1 MTGERVITRIR
12 KAVERLVFPV
22 PEGVRAEA
30 VPSGAGDGQVVIVH
44 VPPQEQL
51 LKPFL
56 VCGTMIEG
64 GQLSGIGVTLVER
77 RHAAIYAFGIAALHS
92 QIAAGRA
99 LLGGTSP
106 PALGSS

>member
-1 MTGERVITRIR
+1 
-12 KAVERLVFPV
+12 V

-30 VPSGAGDGQVVIVH
+30 VPSGTDAGQVVIVH

-56 VCGTMIEG
+56 VCGTIEG

-77 RHAAIYAFGIAALHS
+77 RHATIYAFGIAALHS